1 MSIRKFRKNMKP
13 FIFVITIVF
22 LLSLIVGGY
31 ESFKTSRMNKKVQE
45 AFAINGDYI
54 GKVDIEREK
63 AKISETFSK
72 TNISL
77 DKDLVEIIAIDEV
90 INKKLSLDIAKK
102 LKVKIPSNEIDK
114 QFEEIEK
121 SIGDKE
127 QFRRML
133 EYQGLTKS
141 SYKAQI
147 KEELLLQKTREEFAK
162 SVLPTE
168 EEILNYYNTY
178 INDKTSSLEENRE
191 NIIKT
196 IQTAEG
202 YRQFDETLAAE
213 KKKMVLKDISTEY
226 ENSFEKIS
234 YEEEGF
240 SITNLDLAK
249 QTLQIIITSGL
260 TKDDAEKA
268 AKETITRQIK
278 LMKAAQEKGIEVDS
292 NLSFLEKFNL
302 YSYKLIGKIREEIK
316 PTEPELKEFFESNKM
331 KYEIPETV
339 DINIALAMITP
350 TTEDE
355 NAAKNSAEEILK
367 EVNIENFESKGNEL
381 KAEKGY
387 IFEDLGTFTAGM
399 MVKEFEEA
407 VKETAAN
414 SITPNVV
421 KTQFGYHIIY
431 VKEKDEA
438 NSNWKVSHILVRPTP
453 TENTRKEKLEKL
465 NKLVE
470 DLNNGTVNF
479 SEIQKFDKDIV
490 QTTTIQKITPD
501 GLIPN
506 VGFDKTLTDKFFAS
520 ELNKVE
526 IIENRGNYLLFQ
538 KIKETKYEAAEYEKS
553 QIQVKNDYINSKAE
567 EYIRSIF

>member
-31 ESFKTSRMNKKVQE
+31 ESFKTSRMNKKAQE

-77 DKDLVEIIAIDEV
+77 DKDLIEIIAIDEV
-90 INKKLSLDIAKK
+90 INKKLSLDIADN
-102 LKVKIPSNEIDK
+102 LKVRIPSNEVDK

-147 KEELLLQKTREEFAK
+147 EEELLLQKTSEEFAK
-162 SVLPTE
+162 SIVPTE

-191 NIIKT
+191 NIIKA

-202 YRQFDETLAAE
+202 RRQFIETLTAE
-213 KKKMVLKDISTEY
+213 KKKMVLKDISAEY
-226 ENSFEKIS
+226 ENSFEKVS

-249 QTLQIIITSGL
+249 QTLQIMVAGGL
-260 TKDDAEKA
+260 TKEEAEKA
-268 AKETITRQIK
+268 AKETITKQIK
-278 LMKAAQEKGIEVDS
+278 LMKVAQEKGVEVDS

-302 YSYKLIGKIREEIK
+302 YSYKLIGKIREEIN

-331 KYEIPETV
+331 KYEIAETV
-339 DINIALAMITP
+339 DVNVALAIVNP

-355 NAAKNSAEEILK
+355 NVAKNSAEKILK
-367 EVNIENFESKGNEL
+367 EVNIENFEAKGNEL
-381 KAEKGY
+381 KTEKGY
-387 IFEDLGTFTAGM
+387 IFEDLGTFTTGM

-407 VKETAAN
+407 VKSTAAN
-414 SITPNVV
+414 SITQNVV

-453 TENTRKEKLEKL
+453 TENTRKEKFEKL

-470 DLNNGTVNF
+470 DLNNGTVKF

-490 QTTTIQKITPD
+490 QSTTIQKITPD

-538 KIKETKYEAAEYEKS
+538 KVKETKYEAADYEKS

-567 EYIRSIF
+567 EYIRSMF